1 MATDSLS
8 VRKFF
13 EGKVIFLTGATGFLG
28 KSLVE
33 KLLDTCNVRKIMI
46 LIREKKGKSVEE
58 RCREF
63 RNDQMFKFRTDP
75 SKLGIVVPVAGDIST
90 PGLGLSAYDR
100 NKVTAEADI
109 IIHSAATVKFDEPL
123 E

>member
-1 MATDSLS
+1 MESNSLS

-28 KSLVE
+28 KSIVE
-33 KLLDTCNVRKIMI
+33 KLLTTCDIGKIFI

-58 RCREF
+58 RCRDF
-63 RNDQMFKFRTDP
+63 RNDQLFKFRTP
-75 SKLGIVVPVAGDIST
+75 AEKLNLVVPIAGDISAD
-90 PGLGLSAYDR
+90 GLGLSHEDR
-100 NKVTAEADI
+100 QKVLSEAHI

-123 E
+123 K